1 MPGYNLTRRTLENV
15 ARVTIVSGGLQAVA
29 PGLTLDRMSRRPD
42 SLSKHL
48 YSTIGMF
55 MVVSGGSLSTALRL
69 PDSDARPALAWCAAQ
84 KIGAAVAVAIGVRR
98 HDLSRMALG
107 VAAFDFASGLLIL
120 DYRRR
125 SAG

>member
-15 ARVTIVSGGLQAVA
+15 ARVTIVSGGLQAIA
-29 PGLTLDRMSRRPD
+29 PGLTLDRMSHHPD

-48 YSTIGMF
+48 FSTVGMF
-55 MVVSGGSLSTALRL
+55 MVVSGGSLATALSL
-69 PDSDARPALAWCAAQ
+69 PESDARPALAWCAAQ
-84 KIGAAVAVAIGVRR
+84 KIGAAAAVVIGVRR
-98 HDLSRMALG
+98 HNLSPMALG

-125 SAG
+125 TAG